1 MVENVIRIK
10 SGTTMNIGVSSKI
23 QKIIMCAK
31 DIIFG
36 ICSCGNDKYV
46 GSIIDDLLITC
57 EKIIDTRE
65 NFKEER

>member
-10 SGTTMNIGVSSKI
+10 SGTTMNIGVSTKI

-36 ICSCGNDKYV
+36 ICSCENDKYV

-57 EKIIDTRE
+57 EKIYRYKRK
-65 NFKEER
+65 F

>member
-10 SGTTMNIGVSSKI
+10 SGTTMNIGVSTKI

-36 ICSCGNDKYV
+36 ICSCENDKYV

-57 EKIIDTRE
+57 EKM
-65 NFKEER
+65 EERKKGNL